1 MHRVAGLHGEPFWGG
16 TKMHGAFPGWC
27 DHGSQPSYPA
37 SPRAWW
43 GSQQSGWALGPNRCL
58 SVVPLGTCPEDS
70 GLGSGPGLAC
80 GLQVPAEPGSSHQ
93 QLLIDVLPWWPGRPL
108 PLCNVCLLGGSC
120 ARAGGQGKAL
130 LDIDQLS
137 VPWQGSVGHLLGRL
151 RCNTVGTST
160 SRPLYLLR
168 ALHTEGPEGVGHA
181 GQWYRKGSIC
191 HVSRQRGAGSRPSL
205 AGGQKAELLVVYRV
219 ADPAAAP

>member
-151 RCNTVGTST
+151 RCNTVGWHFHQPAIVLAACPSH
-160 SRPLYLLR
+160 RGARRCWPR
-168 ALHTEGPEGVGHA
+168 GPVVQKGLHLPRESPEGRRV
-181 GQWYRKGSIC
+181 
-191 HVSRQRGAGSRPSL
+191 PSVFSWR
-205 AGGQKAELLVVYRV
+205 AEG
-219 ADPAAAP
+219 